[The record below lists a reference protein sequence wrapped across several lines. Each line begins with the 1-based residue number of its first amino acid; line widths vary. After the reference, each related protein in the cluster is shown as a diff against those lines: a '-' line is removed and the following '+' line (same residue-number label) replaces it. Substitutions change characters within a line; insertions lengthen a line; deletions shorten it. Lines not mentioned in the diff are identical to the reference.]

1 MKLKI
6 PFLTIFGVSVLI
18 VGTCSIT
25 GCSSSN
31 GDAELIPVTTDSSG
45 TSGNNSLPPDPGEA
59 GKATLAGIDSDDD
72 GVRDD
77 VQRYIALT
85 YPDSEKTRAALTQ
98 YTVNVQ
104 GALIDADDK
113 EKSMQHAEESGRVSA
128 CLLYVFG
135 SVDAKRAAR
144 LDLKSVILNTDE
156 RNYAYFTYDDQLG
169 GEVFRSVPYN
179 ERASSC
185 EFDVSALSN

>member
-6 PFLTIFGVSVLI
+6 PFLTVFGALI
-18 VGTCSIT
+18 LVVGTCSIT

-31 GDAELIPVTTDSSG
+31 GDGAPSSAVTDDSG
-45 TSGNNSLPPDPGEA
+45 LPPDPGEA
-59 GKATLAGIDSDDD
+59 GKATLVGIDSDDD

-104 GALIDADDK
+104 GALINADDK
-113 EKSMQHAEESGRVSA
+113 EKSMQHAEGSERAGA
-128 CLLYVFG
+128 CLWYVLG
-135 SVDAKRAAR
+135 S
-144 LDLKSVILNTDE
+144 LDERIKVRNSLKSVILNTDE

-169 GEVFRSVPYN
+169 GEVFHSVSYN
-179 ERASSC
+179 ERVSSC
-185 EFDVSALSN
+185 EFDVSALPN